1 MYITYL
7 HERLKNN
14 LYKIKLDLHKK
25 DKYIK
30 KHNLKFI
37 DNFKKYCI
45 QNIEIIASKDLI
57 KFNKV
62 QYKMINLDKLIIEK
76 IMNEYTKFSFYEV
89 DYEEEYKEYSNY
101 DLDINLREYNDYIII
116 EYQYNDINKIS
127 KNDINKIKI

>member
-30 KHNLKFI
+30 EYDLKYI

-45 QNIEIIASKDLI
+45 QNIEIFASKDTME
-57 KFNKV
+57 FNRV
-62 QYKMINLDKLIIEK
+62 NYKMINL
-76 IMNEYTKFSFYEV
+76 
-89 DYEEEYKEYSNY
+89 
-101 DLDINLREYNDYIII
+101 R
-116 EYQYNDINKIS
+116 
-127 KNDINKIKI
+127 

>member
-7 HERLKNN
+7 HKKLENN
-14 LYKIKLDLHKK
+14 LYKIKLDLHNK

-45 QNIEIIASKDLI
+45 QDIEIIASKDTI

-62 QYKMINLDKLIIEK
+62 HYKLINRDKLIIEK
-76 IMNEYTKFSFYEV
+76 TIKEYTKFSFYEV
-89 DYEEEYKEYSNY
+89 DYEEVYKEFSNSN
-101 DLDINLREYNDYIII
+101 ITLREYNDYIII
-116 EYQYNDINKIS
+116 EYQNNDIDMIS
-127 KNDINKIKI
+127 N